1 MATTKTDPKLSV
13 LTKGGKQSQAYEGL
27 TREQLIEAYRIM
39 YTSRRIDDR
48 EILLKRQQKIFFQ
61 MSGAGHEAIGV
72 AAGMTLKPGYDWFYP
87 YYRDRALCLALGAKP
102 IEMFLQAVGAADDPS
117 SGGRQMPSHW
127 GYKRLNIVTQSS
139 PTGSQILQA
148 VGCAE
153 AGRYF
158 SQHPRAAE
166 IPGTGSQLLAK
177 DARNGAPTSGIGP
190 VDYRQFKDVTFHGD
204 EIAYVSLGDGTSSE
218 GEFWEA
224 MNAAALSKLPVIF
237 AVQDNGYAISVPVE
251 VQTAGGSI
259 SRLVSGFPNFH
270 FEEID
275 GTDPMASTAAFQR
288 AAQYCREGHGAAFV
302 HAHVIRPYSHSLSD
316 DERLYRPD
324 SERERDAARDPVSRT
339 QMFLLREGIL
349 DEKGINELEKKVEE
363 ELQLAVDQALEA
375 LPAAPESIL
384 KYVYSPD
391 LDPTSAAFDT
401 QAVVGPDSADGKKPA
416 AKTMADLI
424 NVTLRD
430 EMKRD
435 ERIVI
440 FGEDVADCSREE
452 YLKRKLVKGKGGV
465 FKLTFGLQ
473 CEFGPDRVFN
483 SPLAEAAIVG
493 RATGMATRGLK
504 PVVEIQ
510 FFDYIWPAMMQIR
523 DELAVI
529 RWRSNNV
536 FSCPVVIRAAI
547 GGYLTGGAI
556 YHSQCGESVFTHIPG
571 LRVVFPSN
579 ALDAAGLL
587 RTSIRCD
594 DPVLFLEHKRL
605 YRETYGRAPYPGPDY
620 MIPFGKAKIVHPGTD
635 LTVITY
641 GAVVPR
647 ALQAAQKLEREHGV
661 KVELIDLRC
670 LSPFDWETIAA
681 SVGKT
686 NRALVAYEDTLSWG
700 YGAEIAA
707 RIADQLFDQLDAPV
721 RRVAAADTFVAYQ
734 PILEDAIL
742 PQANDLFRA
751 MKELAEY

>member
-1 MATTKTDPKLSV
+1 MATIKTDPKLSV
-13 LTKGGKQSQAYEGL
+13 PGGGKKSRNYDGV
-27 TREQLIEAYRIM
+27 TREQLIEAYRVM

-61 MSGAGHEAIGV
+61 MSGAGHEAIGA
-72 AAGMTLKPGYDWFYP
+72 AAGLMLKPAYDWFYP
-87 YYRDRALCLALGAKP
+87 YYRDRSLCLALGAKP
-102 IEMFLQAVGAADDPS
+102 VEMFLQAVGAANDPS

-158 SQHPRAAE
+158 SQHPKTAE
-166 IPGTGSQLLAK
+166 MPAK
-177 DARNGAPTSGIGP
+177 SDHP
-190 VDYRQFKDVTFHGD
+190 DYRSFKDVTFHGD
-204 EIAYVSLGDGTSSE
+204 EVVYVSLGDGTTSE

-224 MNAAALSKLPVIF
+224 MNAAALTKLPVIF
-237 AVQDNGYAISVPVE
+237 CVQDNGYAISVPVE

-270 FEEID
+270 FEEVD
-275 GTDPMASTAAFQR
+275 GTDPVASCAAFQR
-288 AAQYCREGHGAAFV
+288 AAQYCREGHGPAFV

-316 DERLYRPD
+316 DEKLYRPD

-349 DEKGINELEKKVEE
+349 DEKGINELEKKVDE
-363 ELQLAVDQALEA
+363 ELQIAVDQALAA
-375 LPAAPESIL
+375 LPPAPETITQF
-384 KYVYSPD
+384 VYSPD

-401 QAVVGPDSADGKKPA
+401 QAQAAPDVAESKKPA

-435 ERIVI
+435 QRIVI

-452 YLKRKLVKGKGGV
+452 YLKQKLVKGKGGV

-523 DELAVI
+523 DELSVI
-529 RWRSNNV
+529 RWRSNDA
-536 FSCPVVIRAAI
+536 FSCPLVIRVAI

-571 LRVVFPSN
+571 LRVIFPSN

-587 RTSIRCD
+587 RTAIRCD

-605 YRETYGRAPYPGPDY
+605 YRETYGRAAYPGPDF
-620 MIPFGKAKIVHPGTD
+620 MIPFGKAQIVQPGTD

-661 KVELIDLRC
+661 HVELIDLRS
-670 LSPFDWETIAA
+670 LNPFDWETIAA

-686 NRALVAYEDTLSWG
+686 NRALVAYEDSLSWG

-707 RIADQLFDQLDAPV
+707 RIADQLFERLDAPV

-742 PQANDLFRA
+742 PQANDLFLA